1 MGILRWLSDR
11 PNIFPDKF
19 IQVFRMYVDDEDDFD
34 LEDEVESEET
44 EESKKKE
51 KKKEDNKEND
61 KKDSDQNPKRK
72 LLKKFIKILVIIICI
87 FLGSWWAAY
96 SKTRAA
102 HKKDNYM
109 ADEMEKMYAK
119 GDYQEMTDYYFERV
133 ADLGDKKYAK
143 YKRIA
148 ELYDEYL
155 TADEYIRDA
164 YNKVVG
170 GDSTGSGYAW
180 EMKQLF
186 RVILLCDMYR
196 EEGYPYGEEQGVTDI
211 REKVVNY
218 LQGVLLL
225 DKISIEQ
232 VASMYLEA
240 KDSDSIDK
248 VMDLIDGFAAASIKN
263 VLE

>member
-1 MGILRWLSDR
+1 MGILRGLSDR
-11 PNIFPDKF
+11 PNIFPDNYL
-19 IQVFRMYVDDEDDFD
+19 QVFRMYVDDEDDFD
-34 LEDEVESEET
+34 LEDKVESEEP

-51 KKKEDNKEND
+51 KKKENN
-61 KKDSDQNPKRK
+61 KKDSDQNPKRN
-72 LLKKFIKILVIIICI
+72 LLKKFIKIVVIIICI

-96 SKTRAA
+96 SKTRSA
-102 HKKDNYM
+102 HKKDNMM

-119 GDYQEMTDYYFERV
+119 GDYQAMTDYYFERMT
-133 ADLGDKKYAK
+133 DLGDKKYAK

-164 YNKVVG
+164 YNKVVE
-170 GDSTGSGYAW
+170 GDNTGSGYAW

-248 VMDLIDGFAAASIKN
+248 VMDLIDGFAAASISK